1 MRACRRRSVVAV
13 AAFALTIGVSACG
26 TNSTPNLADPP
37 PTATTTIPPPSAPP
51 TSAPP
56 ASASPTSASAPTS
69 TSTTLLAGL
78 TPRVEKQLYALYIN
92 AGNAIDAVTG
102 SPTGSPR
109 DPRLARY
116 DTGKYLTTV
125 RAIIAQYRSQHVV
138 YKETIDHHSQFR
150 VTRPGP
156 GSSWV
161 ADICEANNGD
171 NYNATTGARVT
182 HTGYGSSTLQFTAVP
197 GPDRTWRISKLT
209 QLPGS
214 CAT

>member
-37 PTATTTIPPPSAPP
+37 PTATTTIPPPSTPP
-51 TSAPP
+51 TSAPATSP
-56 ASASPTSASAPTS
+56 GPTSASAPTS

-92 AGNAIDAVTG
+92 ASNTIDAVTG

-109 DPRLARY
+109 DPRLVRY
-116 DTGKYLTTV
+116 DTGEYLSSV
-125 RAIIAQYRSQHVV
+125 RAGIVQYRSQHVV
-138 YKETIDHHSQFR
+138 YRQTIDHQSKFR
-150 VTRPGP
+150 VIRRGP
-156 GSSWV
+156 GGSWL

-171 NYNATTGARVT
+171 NYNATTGVRVT
-182 HTGYGSSTLQFTAVP
+182 HTGYGSSTLEFTAVP
-197 GPDRTWRISKLT
+197 GPGRTWRISRLT
-209 QLPGS
+209 ELPGS

>member
-1 MRACRRRSVVAV
+1 MLDLQITNQYNRNRADRHDEISSRLMRE
-13 AAFALTIGVSACG
+13 L
-26 TNSTPNLADPP
+26 
-37 PTATTTIPPPSAPP
+37 SAPDNSYTTQRGP
-51 TSAPP
+51 T
-56 ASASPTSASAPTS
+56 
-69 TSTTLLAGL
+69 
-78 TPRVEKQLYALYIN
+78 
-92 AGNAIDAVTG
+92 
-102 SPTGSPR
+102 
-109 DPRLARY
+109 
-116 DTGKYLTTV
+116 
-125 RAIIAQYRSQHVV
+125 
-138 YKETIDHHSQFR
+138 
-150 VTRPGP
+150 GP